1 MALIIVIVVKIII
14 NLIMMIMIILII
26 LLIIIIIIMVTIVT
40 IINATLIMK
49 ATVTTIILI
58 TRGLAGPLV
67 VQEHLHVSI
76 LGLLAEFIWPFDYIY
91 IYREREIDR

>member
-26 LLIIIIIIMVTIVT
+26 LLIIIIIMVTIVT